1 MNVTTE
7 PPEHCEVLMTVE
19 MDEQEADNLLKT
31 AARRIARQVQIPGF
45 RPGKAPYRQVVQR
58 VGEDAVRSEALED
71 LGERVFKEALEQ
83 SELEPFS
90 PASMEDISWS
100 PLVMKVRVP
109 VEPMVDIGDYR
120 AQRMEAEP
128 VEVGEDDVD
137 EALAELQ
144 DEHATWNPVERPAE
158 LGDTMVTDI
167 EERDGDRVLGKGEE
181 VEYVL
186 VAVDEDDARPDLTT
200 PLLGL
205 SAGDEK
211 TFDLFYP
218 ESNSNPDYAGKE
230 IAVSV
235 KVHRV
240 MERETYPLDDDF
252 AQSVG
257 DFGNIE
263 ELKAKLA
270 QDLRQKG
277 ESEADAQ
284 VAGKMLEHIIDNADP
299 LEWHQSLEEGMLD
312 RWLEDVDSNLQENG
326 LTLDVYLATQKKTPE
341 QFREEYRPSA
351 QARIRRMLVI
361 SELIKQEG
369 LSVEGEEV
377 IDRIGQMSLMAGER
391 GDNLRQALAT
401 EDGVTAVAQ
410 KMLDAK
416 VQERLVQIAKGEG
429 EAKAEV
435 EAEAEVRPKA
445 KTKPKAKVEAKD
457 KGKAKAEVE
466 TGAEAEVEVEAEA
479 EVRPKAKAKPKA
491 KVKPKAKAKAKV
503 EAKDKGKAKAE
514 AEAGAEAEVEVEA
527 EVKPKAKGK
536 GRAEVEGKAE
546 PEASSPQAEPES
558 QP

>member
-7 PPEHCEVLMTVE
+7 PPENCEVLMTVE
-19 MDEQEADNLLKT
+19 MDEQEADNLLK
-31 AARRIARQVQIPGF
+31 AAAGRIARQVQIPGF

-58 VGEDAVRSEALED
+58 VGEDAVRSEALEE

-90 PASMEDISWS
+90 PASMDDISWS

-128 VEVGEDDVD
+128 VEVGENDVD
-137 EALAELQ
+137 KALAELQ
-144 DEHATWNPVERPAE
+144 DEHATWTPVERPAE
-158 LGDTMVTDI
+158 LGDRMVMDV
-167 EERDGDRVLGKGEE
+167 EERDGDRVLETDEK
-181 VEYVL
+181 VEYEL
-186 VAVDEDDARPDLTT
+186 VAVDEDDARSDFTT

-211 TFDLFYP
+211 TFDLSYP

-230 IAVSV
+230 ITVSV
-235 KVHRV
+235 KVHQV
-240 MERETYPLDDDF
+240 MEGETYPLDDDF
-252 AQSVG
+252 AHSVG

-263 ELKAKLA
+263 ELRAKLA

-284 VAGKMLEHIIDNADP
+284 LADKMLVHIIDNANP

-326 LTLDVYLATQKKTPE
+326 MTLQLYLATQKKTRE

-377 IDRIGQMSLMAGER
+377 IDRIGQMSLTAGER

-401 EDGVTAVAQ
+401 KDGVTAVAQ

-416 VQERLVQIAKGEG
+416 VQERLVQIAKGEA
-429 EAKAEV
+429 EVKDKAEV
-435 EAEAEVRPKA
+435 EAEVEAKDKAEAEVKDKAEAEVEAKDKVEAKA
-445 KTKPKAKVEAKD
+445 KAKD
-457 KGKAKAEVE
+457 KGKAE
-466 TGAEAEVEVEAEA
+466 
-479 EVRPKAKAKPKA
+479 
-491 KVKPKAKAKAKV
+491 
-503 EAKDKGKAKAE
+503 
-514 AEAGAEAEVEVEA
+514 
-527 EVKPKAKGK
+527 AKGK
-536 GRAEVEGKAE
+536 DKAEIEGKAAAE
-546 PEASSPQAEPES
+546 PEASSPQAESES